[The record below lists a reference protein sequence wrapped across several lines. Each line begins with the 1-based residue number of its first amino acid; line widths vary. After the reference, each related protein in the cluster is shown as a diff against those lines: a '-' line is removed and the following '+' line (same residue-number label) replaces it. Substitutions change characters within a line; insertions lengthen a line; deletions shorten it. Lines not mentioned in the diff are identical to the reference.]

1 MADPLLEYDRAQAP
15 EAARACAALRAL
27 LDSTL
32 PRRAVAK
39 LWHGAPVWFLGE
51 NPVVGYSVNAKHRVV
66 LLFWNGQSFGD
77 PALTAIGKFHA
88 AQVQYGDA
96 GEIDPEAVRRWLR
109 KAASDIWDYRAY
121 FLGQKAKAKAKA
133 KTRAK
138 GKTTFKGKAT
148 AKGRSKG

>member
-15 EAARACAALRAL
+15 EAAKACAALRAL
-27 LDSTL
+27 LEATL

-39 LWHGAPVWFLGE
+39 LWHGAPVWFMGE
-51 NPVVGYSVNAKHRVV
+51 NPVVGYSVNAKQRVQ

-77 PALTAIGKFHA
+77 PALTAIGTFHA

-96 GEIDPEAVRRWLR
+96 GEIDPKAVSRWLR

-121 FLGQKAKAKAKA
+121 FLGQKAKAKAKTR
-133 KTRAK
+133 TRAK
-138 GKTTFKGKAT
+138 GKTTAKGKAT
-148 AKGRSKG
+148 ARGRSKG

>member
-1 MADPLLEYDRAQAP
+1 VADPLLEYDRAQAP

-39 LWHGAPVWFLGE
+39 LWHGAPVWFMGE
-51 NPVVGYSVNAKHRVV
+51 NPVVGYSVNAKQRVQ

-88 AQVQYGDA
+88 AQIQYGDA
-96 GEIDPEAVRRWLR
+96 GEIDPKAVRRWLR

-121 FLGQKAKAKAKA
+121 FLGQKAKAKAKTR
-133 KTRAK
+133 TRAK
-138 GKTTFKGKAT
+138 GKTTAKGKAT